1 MKVTTEIINI
11 LSAMG
16 AAPVASTNATGETII
31 KVNAPIINREDNRK

>member
-1 MKVTTEIINI
+1 MNATTEIISI

-31 KVNAPIINREDNRK
+31 KVNAPKIGGKDGKQ